1 MILTML
7 CYHIKLIIYICVPFC
22 FTGGTLKIYAHTV
35 FPEVPYKTLLV
46 SVDET
51 CDEIIQESLEKF
63 GKEKANPKEYVL
75 VKVRIVSISLFS
87 AKNVYHELL

>member
-1 MILTML
+1 ML
-7 CYHIKLIIYICVPFC
+7 CYHTKLYVCVPFC
-22 FTGGTLKIYAHTV
+22 LTGGTLKIYAHTV

-75 VKVRIVSISLFS
+75 VKVRMVSICLSVFS
-87 AKNVYHELL
+87 KECVSSS